1 MKYNVFYFTSDKD
14 KKEMELVINLLIL
27 PADSPDEARKKALEV
42 LEKNGIKDIAI
53 SHITEAPESKLM
65 NGLLQ
70 EAENRYD
77 TYEKK
82 IARGREIMESLMGSL
97 VYNESQLLA
106 FFETIRAVCH
116 HLSKVDD
123 VMSFREFSFFY
134 DAVALGS
141 RYGRKTKKDYEEF
154 LKTVKKNKKG
164 AEADIAAGK
173 KFIEGVL
180 LADHFDDATKFAM
193 LQLAA
198 LFVTVDGEV
207 TEQEQEYLSELCEK
221 AMN

>member
-1 MKYNVFYFTSDKD
+1 MRRNTRAGLHRIY
-14 KKEMELVINLLIL
+14 
-27 PADSPDEARKKALEV
+27 ARV
-42 LEKNGIKDIAI
+42 
-53 SHITEAPESKLM
+53 
-65 NGLLQ
+65 
-70 EAENRYD
+70 
-77 TYEKK
+77 
-82 IARGREIMESLMGSL
+82 
-97 VYNESQLLA
+97 
-106 FFETIRAVCH
+106 
-116 HLSKVDD
+116 
-123 VMSFREFSFFY
+123 
-134 DAVALGS
+134 
-141 RYGRKTKKDYEEF
+141 
-154 LKTVKKNKKG
+154 KKG